1 MPFPARGRRV
11 VIVPPG
17 RLQNESERRELL
29 WSALEKL
36 FELPAAELQSTMMSV
51 SQLLA
56 QLFEADKVD
65 IFFLEPSSQTLVAAG
80 VSDTPMGRKQKS
92 LGLNRLQLANRGRI
106 VEVFE
111 TGRSWHTG
119 HQDEDPEELPG
130 IKYGLGIRSAIAAA
144 LEVGGERRGVLV
156 CSSAQAEFFSLED
169 LRFLEVTTR
178 WVGLVAHRAELV
190 EALTKA
196 ATEQGRRGAA
206 DELITVL
213 AHDMGNYLA
222 PLRARLE
229 LIRRRAARAQ
239 AVDDLRDTEA
249 ALVSLEGLTRLT
261 ADLLDVSRLDQG
273 LFTLRVQPLEVMHL
287 VEEVVTSARTPAHTL
302 QSRGPEEFVLIGDPE
317 RLRQVLSNLV
327 ANAVKHSP
335 PGGTV
340 TVEVERQNREEGSW
354 AVVSVSDQGPGV
366 PPLLLPRLFDRFSRG
381 PGSSGLGLGLYLAR
395 QIALV
400 HGGTLEVESAPG
412 KGARFVLSVP
422 GYRVGPG
429 PR

>member
-1 MPFPARGRRV
+1 M
-11 VIVPPG
+11 
-17 RLQNESERRELL
+17 L

-36 FELPAAELQSTMMSV
+36 LELPAAEFLSTMASV

-56 QLFEADKVD
+56 ELFAADKVD

-80 VSDTPMGRKQKS
+80 VSDTPLGRKQKS

-106 VEVFE
+106 VQVFE
-111 TGRSWHTG
+111 TGKSWHTG

-130 IKYGLGIRSAIAAA
+130 IKYGLGIRSAIAVA
-144 LEVGGERRGVLV
+144 LEVGGERRGVLE
-156 CSSAQAEFFSLED
+156 CSSVQAEYFSLED
-169 LRFLEVTTR
+169 LRFLEVATR
-178 WVGLVAHRAELV
+178 WVGVVAHRAELV
-190 EALTKA
+190 EALTKSA
-196 ATEQGRRGAA
+196 AEQGRRAVA

-222 PLRARLE
+222 PMRARLE
-229 LIRRRAARAQ
+229 LIRRRAARTQ
-239 AVDDLRDTEA
+239 SEDDLRDTEA
-249 ALVSLEGLTRLT
+249 ALASLEGLTRLT

-273 LFTLRVQPLEVMHL
+273 LFTLRVQPLDVMQL
-287 VEEVVTSARTPAHTL
+287 VAEVVAAARTPAITL

-317 RLRQVLSNLV
+317 RLRQALSNLV

-335 PGGTV
+335 PGGAI
-340 TVEVERQNREEGSW
+340 TVEVERQNREDGSW

-366 PPLLLPRLFDRFSRG
+366 PPHLLPRLFERFARG
-381 PGSSGLGLGLYLAR
+381 TGSSGLGLGLFLAQ
-395 QIALV
+395 QIALA
-400 HGGTLEVESAPG
+400 HGGTLEVHSAPG

-422 GYRVGPG
+422 GYRVGPV

>member
-1 MPFPARGRRV
+1 M
-11 VIVPPG
+11 PPG
-17 RLQNESERRELL
+17 RPHNESERRELL

-36 FELPAAELQSTMMSV
+36 LELPAAELEPTMESV

-56 QLFEADKVD
+56 ELFAADKVD
-65 IFFLEPSSQTLVAAG
+65 VFFLEPSSQTLVAAG
-80 VSDTPMGRKQKS
+80 VSDTPMGRKQKR
-92 LGLNRLQLANRGRI
+92 LGLDRLQLANRGRI

-130 IKYGLGIRSAIAAA
+130 IKYGLGIRSAIAVA
-144 LEVGGERRGVLV
+144 LEVGGERRGVV
-156 CSSAQAEFFSLED
+156 ECSSAEAEFFTLED
-169 LRFLEVTTR
+169 LRFLEVAVR
-178 WVGLVAHRAELV
+178 WVGVVAHRAELV

-196 ATEQGRRGAA
+196 AIEQGRRAVA

-222 PLRARLE
+222 PLRARIE
-229 LIRRRAARAQ
+229 LIRRRAARAH
-239 AVDDLRDTEA
+239 AAEDLRDSEA
-249 ALVSLEGLTRLT
+249 ALASLKGLTRLT

-273 LFTLRVQPLEVMHL
+273 LFTLRVQPLDVKQL
-287 VEEVVTSARTPAHTL
+287 VEEVVAAARTPAHTF
-302 QSRGPEEFVLIGDPE
+302 QTRGQEEFVLIGDPE
-317 RLRQVLSNLV
+317 RLRQAFSNLV

-335 PGGTV
+335 AGGAV
-340 TVEVERQNREEGSW
+340 TVAVERQNREDGSW
-354 AVVSVSDQGPGV
+354 AVISVSDQGPGI
-366 PPLLLPRLFDRFSRG
+366 PSHLLPRLFERFTRG

-395 QIALV
+395 QIALA
-400 HGGTLEVESAPG
+400 HGGTLEAEPAPGG

-422 GYRVGPG
+422 GYREGPV

>member
-1 MPFPARGRRV
+1 MPRGKT
-11 VIVPPG
+11 
-17 RLQNESERRELL
+17 QNESARREQL

-36 FELPAAELQSTMMSV
+36 LELPAAELQSTMASV

-56 QLFEADKVD
+56 ELFEADKVD
-65 IFFLEPSSQTLVAAG
+65 IFFLEHSSQTLVAEG

-106 VEVFE
+106 VQVYE
-111 TGRSWHTG
+111 TGKSWHTG

-130 IKYGLGIRSAIAAA
+130 IKYGLGVRSAIAAA
-144 LEVGGERRGVLV
+144 LEVGGERRGVLE

-169 LRFLEVTTR
+169 LRFLEVTSR
-178 WVGLVAHRAELV
+178 WVGMVAHRAELV

-196 ATEQGRRGAA
+196 ATEQGRRGVA

-222 PLRARLE
+222 PLRARIE
-229 LIRRRAARAQ
+229 LIRRRAARAK
-239 AVDDLRDTEA
+239 AADDLRDTQA
-249 ALVSLEGLTRLT
+249 ALASLEGLARLT

-273 LFTLRVQPLEVMHL
+273 LFTLRLQPLDMMQL
-287 VEEVVTSARTPAHTL
+287 VEEVVAAARTPSNMFQT
-302 QSRGPEEFVLIGDPE
+302 RGPEEFVLIGDPE
-317 RLRQVLSNLV
+317 RLRQVLANLV

-335 PGGTV
+335 PGGAV
-340 TVEVERQNREEGSW
+340 TMEVERQNREDGSW

-366 PPLLLPRLFDRFSRG
+366 PPHLLPRLFDRFARG

-395 QIALV
+395 QIALA

-422 GYRVGPG
+422 GYRVGPV